1 MRAIVV
7 ISPNIIRLISA
18 GCFSRNRER
27 PFPMKVSV
35 EKIFPFLSLP
45 VFRVKSLLMICLLRV
60 LSNTRVYP

>member
-18 GCFSRNRER
+18 GCFSINRER
-27 PFPMKVSV
+27 PFPIKVSA

-45 VFRVKSLLMICLLRV
+45 IFRFKSLLMI
-60 LSNTRVYP
+60 